1 MGVNGSQPPVGEE
14 DLHSFVDDEAD
25 AERGAA
31 VRDFLAAS
39 PTDAARV
46 ATWRRQIET
55 IRAAFA
61 RVETE
66 PVPTSVSLPPPA
78 RRSKFPCKLL
88 SGQTLA
94 GQTLAAQPLEGQ
106 TLESQTLEG
115 RAQQTESL
123 QTQAR
128 ARARFGRKQRQAS
141 ILIAAFASGIVATT
155 LIGSLIAR
163 INAPESTVTPA
174 DADNF
179 FADRTRA
186 ALAAFAPTSA
196 TTQSTAAAPDKAA
209 AAPSQIALILPNLS
223 GIGLR
228 FAGVRIA
235 PNASDEMSCLFYA
248 KAADLTVALCV
259 ERDEAADALGF
270 REIGH
275 FPARAITWRQ
285 GGAKYALAGPLREAE
300 LRALASRVHAEVDAF
315 QAR

>member
-1 MGVNGSQPPVGEE
+1 MGMNGSQPPVGEE
-14 DLHSFVDDEAD
+14 DLHGFVDDEAD

-46 ATWRRQIET
+46 AAWRRQIET

-66 PVPTSVSLPPPA
+66 PVPTSVSLSPPA
-78 RRSKFPCKLL
+78 RRSKFSCKLL

-94 GQTLAAQPLEGQ
+94 AQPLAGQ

-115 RAQQTESL
+115 RDQQTEPL
-123 QTQAR
+123 QTEAR
-128 ARARFGRKQRQAS
+128 ARDRSGRNQRQAC
-141 ILIAAFASGIVATT
+141 IVIAAFASGIVATT
-155 LIGSLIAR
+155 LIGGLIAR
-163 INAPESTVTPA
+163 VNAPESTPTPA

-179 FADRTRA
+179 FAARTRA

-259 ERDEAADALGF
+259 ERDEAAAAPGF
-270 REIGH
+270 HEIGH

-285 GGAKYALAGPLREAE
+285 GGAKYALAGPLHEAE
-300 LRALASRVHAEVDAF
+300 LRALAARVHAEVDAF